1 MVTKKGK
8 GTNGSHRPA
17 NGKPANSRPAE
28 AGTLT
33 ELQKALC
40 IDKEREPDPAFALLA
55 ASGNPGRV
63 VVAIS
68 DDQLGVC
75 DEKHGA
81 DLLLIFLQGLCER
94 VTLPDEIVFYHRG
107 VFVLD
112 KDHPALT
119 ILFNLCSQDVAVKA
133 CRESLDFYKKEPAV
147 LKIQPVPMSE
157 ITRDLLKA
165 DRVVHP

>member
-1 MVTKKGK
+1 MVINKGK
-8 GTNGSHRPA
+8 GMSGSHRPA
-17 NGKPANSRPAE
+17 NSRPASGRSAE

-40 IDKEREPDPAFALLA
+40 IDKEKEPDPAFALLA

-112 KDHPALT
+112 KDHPART
-119 ILFNLCSQDVAVKA
+119 ILFNLCSQNVVVKA

-165 DRVVHP
+165 DRVIHP

>member
-1 MVTKKGK
+1 MVTKKDK
-8 GTNGSHRPA
+8 GTSGSHRSA
-17 NGKPANSRPAE
+17 NRKPANSRSAE

-33 ELQKALC
+33 EFQKALC
-40 IDKEREPDPAFALLA
+40 IDKDMEPDPAFALLA

-81 DLLLIFLQGLCER
+81 DLLLTFLQGLCER

-112 KDHPALT
+112 KDHPART
-119 ILFNLCSQDVAVKA
+119 ILFNLCSQDVIVKA

-165 DRVVHP
+165 DRVIHP

>member
-1 MVTKKGK
+1 METKASK
-8 GTNGSHRPA
+8 GTNGSHRT
-17 NGKPANSRPAE
+17 AE
-28 AGTLT
+28 AGTRT
-33 ELQKALC
+33 GLQKALC
-40 IDKEREPDPAFALLA
+40 SDKDTELDPAFALLA

-81 DLLLIFLQGLCER
+81 ELLLTFLRGLCER
-94 VTLPDEIVFYHRG
+94 ATQPDEVVFYHRG
-107 VFVLD
+107 VLVLE
-112 KDHPALT
+112 KGHPAET
-119 ILFNLCSQDVAVKA
+119 ILLKLCAQDVQVKA
-133 CRESLDFYKKEPAV
+133 CAESLDFYKKEPAV

-165 DRVVHP
+165 DRVIHP

>member
-33 ELQKALC
+33 ELQKAIC

-81 DLLLIFLQGLCER
+81 DLLLTFLQGLCER

-112 KDHPALT
+112 KDHPAFA
-119 ILFNLCSQDVAVKA
+119 ILFNLCSQDVVVKA

-165 DRVVHP
+165 DRVIHP